1 MDHPLLSEALKEA
14 YASAYTEVEVIDAIH
29 LWDEYGTNELF
40 VCSGNIPRSL
50 DVSTDPGMEIP
61 REHQPYPFKLS
72 RQPGISE
79 GGAVSAVIAVENVN
93 GAVATFLNTARASS
107 SSSAITLALRTY
119 LSNSN
124 KPQNPRP
131 LVLELTG
138 AEVSLSGVTLTASTP
153 DIVNKVFPNAY
164 YAYTTY
170 PGLRG

>member
-29 LWDEYGTNELF
+29 LWDESGTNELF

-107 SSSAITLALRTY
+107 SSAITLALRTY

>member
-1 MDHPLLSEALKEA
+1 MTHPLLSEALKEA

-29 LWDEYGTNELF
+29 LWDESGINELF

-50 DVSTDPGMEIP
+50 DVSTDPGIEIT

-107 SSSAITLALRTY
+107 SAITLAIRTY

>member
-14 YASAYTEVEVIDAIH
+14 YASAYTEVEVIEAIH
-29 LWDEYGTNELF
+29 LWDESGTNELF

-107 SSSAITLALRTY
+107 SSAITLALRTY

>member
-1 MDHPLLSEALKEA
+1 MTHPLLSEALKEA
-14 YASAYTEVEVIDAIH
+14 YASAHTEVEVIDAIH

-93 GAVATFLNTARASS
+93 GAVATFLSTARASS
-107 SSSAITLALRTY
+107 SSAIMLALRTY

-131 LVLELTG
+131 LVLELTA
-138 AEVSLSGVTLTASTP
+138 AEVSLTGVVLTASAP

-164 YAYTTY
+164 YSYTAY

>member
-1 MDHPLLSEALKEA
+1 MAHPLLSAALQEA

-61 REHQPYPFKLS
+61 REHQPYPFKMS
-72 RQPGISE
+72 KQPGISDS
-79 GGAVSAVIAVENVN
+79 GAVSVSIAVENVN
-93 GAVATFLNTARASS
+93 GAVATFLATARASS
-107 SSSAITLALRTY
+107 SAISVALRTY
-119 LSNSN
+119 LSNS
-124 KPQNPRP
+124 PVAQNPRP
-131 LVLELTG
+131 LVLELTA
-138 AEVSLSGVTLTASTP
+138 AEVSLTGVVLTASAP

-164 YAYTTY
+164 YSYTAY